1 MAGNRRQ
8 DLKRELEKQLI
19 FMRKTEK
26 NTGRVIPF
34 TDLSSQYHSIKDDV
48 DSAIKEVLDSGW
60 YILGKQVEQFEK
72 NFSHYCQAKYGIGVA
87 NGTDA
92 IHLALLAC
100 GIGKGDEVLT
110 VSNTATPTVLAVT
123 YTGAKPVFV
132 DIETESYTIDVNKI
146 EENITKKTKA
156 ILPVHLYG
164 QPADMDPIMELAQ
177 KYKLKV
183 VEDACQAHGAE
194 YKGKKVGALGDIGCF
209 SFYPTK
215 NLGGY
220 GDGGMA
226 VTNNEELDEKLRMLR
241 NYGMKKQYHSLIR
254 GFNSRLDEL
263 QAAILDVKLIRLDE
277 WNEKRRRNARI
288 YDRSLENVVKPIEKE
303 YSKHVYHLYV
313 IRCSDRDGM
322 QKKLT
327 DAGVSALI
335 HYPVP
340 VHKQE
345 AFGEFKN
352 ISLPFT
358 EKYSS
363 EILSLPM
370 HPDLKEEQIRYVSD
384 LINSG

>member
-1 MAGNRRQ
+1 MKN
-8 DLKRELEKQLI
+8 
-19 FMRKTEK
+19 TEK
-26 NTGRVIPF
+26 NTGNKIPF
-34 TDLSSQYHSIKDDV
+34 TDLSGQYHSIKDDV

-60 YILGKQVEQFEK
+60 YILGKKVELFEE
-72 NFSHYCQAKYGIGVA
+72 NFATYCHARYGIGVA

-100 GIGKGDEVLT
+100 GIRKGDEVIT
-110 VSNTATPTVLAVT
+110 VSNTATPTVLAIT

-132 DIETESYTIDVNKI
+132 DIDPEYYTIDINKI
-146 EENITKKTKA
+146 EENITEKTKA

-164 QPADMDPIMELAQ
+164 QPADMQPITEMAQ
-177 KYKLKV
+177 KYELKV
-183 VEDACQAHGAE
+183 IEDACQAHGAE
-194 YKGKKVGALGDIGCF
+194 YKGKKVGALGDVGCF

-241 NYGMKKQYHSLIR
+241 NYGMKKQYHSLIK

-263 QAAILDVKLIRLDE
+263 QAAVLDVKLKKLDE
-277 WNEKRRRNARI
+277 LNQKRRRNARI
-288 YDRSLENVVKPIEKE
+288 YDRLLENVVKPVEKE

-313 IRCSDRDGM
+313 IRCSDRDEM

-327 DAGVSALI
+327 DAGVGTLI

-352 ISLPFT
+352 ISLLFT
-358 EKYSS
+358 EKYSN

>member
-1 MAGNRRQ
+1 MKN
-8 DLKRELEKQLI
+8 
-19 FMRKTEK
+19 TEK
-26 NTGRVIPF
+26 NTGNKIPF
-34 TDLSSQYHSIKDDV
+34 TDLSGQYHSIKYEV
-48 DSAIKEVLDSGW
+48 DNAIKEVLDSGW
-60 YILGKQVEQFEK
+60 YILGKKVELFEK
-72 NFSHYCQAKYGIGVA
+72 NFANYCQAKQGIGVA

-100 GIGKGDEVLT
+100 GIGKGDEVIT
-110 VSNTATPTVLAVT
+110 VSNTATPTVLAIT

-132 DIETESYTIDVNKI
+132 DIDPESYTIDVERVEEKI
-146 EENITKKTKA
+146 NDKTKA

-164 QPADMDPIMELAQ
+164 QLADMDSVLELAR
-177 KYKLKV
+177 KYDLKV
-183 VEDACQAHGAE
+183 IEDACQAHGAE
-194 YKGKKVGALGDIGCF
+194 YKGKKVGAIGDIGCF

-220 GDGGMA
+220 GDGGMV
-226 VTNNEELDEKLRMLR
+226 VTNSEELADTLKMLR
-241 NYGMKKQYHSLIR
+241 NYGMKKQYHSLIK

-263 QAAILDVKLIRLDE
+263 QAAILDVKLKKLDE

-288 YDRSLENVVKPIEKE
+288 YDRLLENVVKPVEKE

-313 IRCSDRDGM
+313 IRCSDRDEM
-322 QKKLT
+322 QKKLA
-327 DAGVSALI
+327 DAGVGTLV

-358 EKYSS
+358 EKYSC

-370 HPDLKEEQIRYVSD
+370 HPDLKEEQIRCVSD
-384 LINSG
+384 LINSI